1 MQILLFMADLTAVN
15 SFTDAVKWSLY
26 SQTDKSTHINCAY
39 DFRTMLRNL
48 WQKEYIFMSTKQGF
62 VTTLTNAEINWVYT
76 FLWFHKLLRLHLE
89 INQEFKLN
97 IRNLDAVKRE
107 SKEVGPSV
115 FVTVNKGWWRRAGDS
130 SKGKPEIESA
140 VCPSTDKAIKSYA
153 HKPPAWIKLF
163 LPIGTKENL
172 LRKNKPALN
181 GGVVIMEVCI
191 SAASRGNVAA
201 ETVLLYR
208 KYGIVWKLKVT
219 VPWVK
224 FYWIPI
230 R

>member
-1 MQILLFMADLTAVN
+1 MPLSGLCTVRRTNRLTSIVHMI
-15 SFTDAVKWSLY
+15 SERCWET
-26 SQTDKSTHINCAY
+26 Y
-39 DFRTMLRNL
+39 DRRNIFL
-48 WQKEYIFMSTKQGF
+48 WQQSKDLWQLLRMQKLTEYILSFDS
-62 VTTLTNAEINWVYT
+62 IN
-76 FLWFHKLLRLHLE
+76 LE
-89 INQEFKLN
+89 INQEFKLI

-140 VCPSTDKAIKSYA
+140 VCPSSDKAIKSYA

-208 KYGIVWKLKVT
+208 KYGIVRKLKVT
-219 VPWVK
+219 VPWVE